1 MNDSALLRL
10 HKDVIRPEWI
20 DYNGHM
26 NLAYYVLV
34 FDYATDELLN
44 YIGLTENFRSE
55 HEASTFSAEIHVNYL
70 RELKTGDEVY
80 ITTQLL
86 GFDEKRFHYFHRMY
100 HRDGWLAATNE
111 LLSLY
116 MDMSARKVS
125 IMPDEIL
132 HRLEALREQHAH
144 LQKPEQ
150 AGRIIGVGT
159 RRREN

>member
-1 MNDSALLRL
+1 
-10 HKDVIRPEWI
+10 
-20 DYNGHM
+20 
-26 NLAYYVLV
+26 
-34 FDYATDELLN
+34 
-44 YIGLTENFRSE
+44 
-55 HEASTFSAEIHVNYL
+55 
-70 RELKTGDEVY
+70 
-80 ITTQLL
+80 
-86 GFDEKRFHYFHRMY
+86 
-100 HRDGWLAATNE
+100 
-111 LLSLY
+111 

>member
-1 MNDSALLRL
+1 MNDSALLQL

-26 NLAYYVLV
+26 NLAYYILV

-44 YIGLTENFRSE
+44 YIGLTEEFRSA
-55 HEASTFSAEIHVNYL
+55 HDASTFSAEIHVNYV
-70 RELKTGDEVY
+70 RELKAGDEVY
-80 ITTQLL
+80 TTTQLL

-116 MDMSARKVS
+116 MDMGVRRVSA
-125 IMPDEIL
+125 MPGEIL
-132 HRLEALREQHAH
+132 QRLGTLRQRHAH
-144 LQKPEQ
+144 LPKPEQ
-150 AGRIIGVGT
+150 AGSVIGIGAK
-159 RRREN
+159 RR